1 MKLLAVFLVVCGLGL
16 PAREALGAPPPLTGR
31 AYTFAERAYQ
41 ALEAGRLERA
51 MEFALQALEL
61 APGHAGLLLLQADIL
76 ERQDKPREA
85 VVRISHLTP
94 ADLGGVGLAQRGY
107 LWLKLGN
114 AAAAEADFAAAIDAG
129 GLDAAA
135 RANIASE
142 LAYLALARKD
152 DASALKWFRMA
163 LERKSAAGLYA
174 DAGYAASRLAQN
186 GDAVEMFTKA
196 VDEWHA
202 APADKKP
209 FDDTALYGMRRSI
222 DTLSRRWGASFS
234 IGHGMQ
240 ASGLATSGDV
250 RVVQAGAE
258 VFYTPERFGYR
269 DERIFQ
275 VYANAFRGLSA
286 SEDSFVTGKD
296 SQVASLGARYKPLR
310 KYDLVLALERRFA
323 IGEQAGEDDW
333 LARIGFS
340 ASRETD
346 WSPTKDSWT
355 TWQLYTETAYFLDA
369 NRLIQPFEAR
379 VGRSWKAPRWYGA
392 VVTPYVAIGGE
403 YDDALDPKLAA
414 GIGPGLAVRY
424 WFGETRY
431 RAFSNYVDFSVQ
443 YRFRLT
449 DAKRGGGVFA
459 TLMVSF

>member
-1 MKLLAVFLVVCGLGL
+1 MKLLATLLIVCSLWLAAAEGL
-16 PAREALGAPPPLTGR
+16 AAPPELEGR
-31 AYTFAERAYQ
+31 AFTLADQAYK
-41 ALEAGRLERA
+41 ALDAGQLERA
-51 MEFALQALEL
+51 MDFALRALEL

-85 VVRISHLTP
+85 VFRISHLTP
-94 ADLGGVGLAQRGY
+94 AELGSVGLAQRGY
-107 LWLKLGN
+107 LWLKLEN
-114 AAAAEADFAAAIDAG
+114 AAAAEADFAAAVDAG

-135 RANIASE
+135 RANLASE

-152 DASALKWFRMA
+152 DAAALHWFRIA
-163 LERKSAAGLYA
+163 LEQKSSAALYA

-186 GDAVEMFTKA
+186 GVAVEMFSKA

-209 FDDTALYGMRRSI
+209 FDATTLYGMRRSI
-222 DTLSRRWGASFS
+222 DTLSRRWGGSLS

-275 VYANAFRGLSA
+275 LYANAFRGLSA
-286 SEDSFVTGKD
+286 SDDSFATGKD
-296 SQVASLGARYKPLR
+296 SQVASVGARYKPLR

-323 IGEQAGEDDW
+323 IGEQAGADDW

-340 ASRETD
+340 TSRETD

-355 TWQLYTETAYFLDA
+355 TWQLYTETAYFVEA
-369 NRLIQPFEAR
+369 HRLIQPFEAR
-379 VGRSWKAPRWYGA
+379 VGRSWKTPRWSGA
-392 VVTPYVAIGGE
+392 VLTPYLGVGGE

-414 GIGPGLAVRY
+414 GIGPGVAARY
-424 WFGETRY
+424 WFGESRY
-431 RAFSNYVDFSVQ
+431 RAFSNYVDLSVQ

-449 DAKRGGGVFA
+449 DAKRGGGLFA

>member
-1 MKLLAVFLVVCGLGL
+1 MKLLAIFVLVCGLAG
-16 PAREALGAPPPLTGR
+16 AALGAGPPLTGR
-31 AYTFAERAYQ
+31 AYTLADSAYK
-41 ALEAGRLERA
+41 ALEAGQLERA
-51 MEFALQALEL
+51 MDFALQALEL
-61 APGHAGLLLLQADIL
+61 APAHAGLLLLQAEIL
-76 ERQDKPREA
+76 ERQEKPREA
-85 VVRISHLTP
+85 AARISHLAP

-107 LWLKLGN
+107 LWLKLEN
-114 AAAAEADFAAAIDAG
+114 RAAAEADFADAIKAG

-135 RANIASE
+135 RANVAAE
-142 LAYLALARKD
+142 LSYFALARND
-152 DASALKWFRMA
+152 DAAALKWFQMA
-163 LERKSAAGLYA
+163 LEQKSSAGLYA

-186 GDAVEMFTKA
+186 GVAIEMFSKA

-209 FDDTALYGMRRSI
+209 FDDTALYGMRRAI
-222 DTLSRRWGASFS
+222 DTLSRRWGASLS

-275 VYANAFRGLSA
+275 LYANAFRGLSA
-286 SEDSFVTGKD
+286 SDDSFVTGKD
-296 SQVASLGARYKPLR
+296 SQVAGVGARYKPLR
-310 KYDLVLALERRFA
+310 KYDLVVALERRFA
-323 IGEQAGEDDW
+323 IGERAGEDDW

-340 ASRETD
+340 ASRGLD
-346 WSPTKDSWT
+346 WHPAKDSWT
-355 TWQLYTETAYFLDA
+355 AWQFYTETAYFFDA
-369 NRLIQPFEAR
+369 GRLIQPFEAR

-392 VVTPYVAIGGE
+392 VVTPYLAIGGE

-414 GIGPGLAVRY
+414 GIGPGLAARY
-424 WFGETRY
+424 WFGETRH
-431 RAFSNYVDFSVQ
+431 RAFPSYVDFSLQ

-449 DAKRGGGVFA
+449 DAQRGGGVFA